1 MPDMAVPSL
10 ADGMGLE
17 TCYKTDFEEAEPGDF
32 STSQL
37 STSAS
42 LPSFSI

>member
-1 MPDMAVPSL
+1 MPDMAVSSL

-17 TCYKTDFEEAEPGDF
+17 TDFEEAEPGDF

-42 LPSFSI
+42 LPPFSI